1 VTNDVPQPFRR
12 RLRAW
17 RHRIRNRRSIDTAMN
32 SGREIVLLHQMGKV
46 GSSSVRDTLRSMD
59 GVHVFQTHWCNERNL
74 AHRAGIVHEDR
85 RISNRYGDRDHFG
98 AMLHHRI
105 IEPRGASKVI
115 TMVRDPIARNV
126 SSYFQHLDEIWG
138 VRRAHERIELDELLR
153 GFHEVFE
160 HDEPLTWFDTEVR
173 DLFGVDVF
181 AIPFDRERRWSLLES
196 DSWSVLVMRA
206 DLPDDGKQQAM
217 SSLLGCEIPVL
228 SRSNVGEDKG
238 YASVYTAFKKRLELP
253 AAYLDRFYDAPVTR
267 HFFTDEEIDRL
278 RRRWTADDGN

>member
-1 VTNDVPQPFRR
+1 
-12 RLRAW
+12 
-17 RHRIRNRRSIDTAMN
+17 M
-32 SGREIVLLHQMGKV
+32 LLHQMGKV

-59 GVHVFQTHWCNERNL
+59 GVCVFQTHWCNERNL

-98 AMLHHRI
+98 AMLHHRV

-138 VRRAHERIELDELLR
+138 VRKAHERIELDELLR

-160 HDEPLTWFDTEVR
+160 HDEPLTWFDTEIR
-173 DLFGVDVF
+173 DLFDIDVF
-181 AIPFDRERRWSLLES
+181 ASAFDRERRWSVLEA
-196 DSWSVLVMRA
+196 DPWSVLVMRA

-217 SSLLGCEIPVL
+217 QELLGCPVPVL

-238 YASVYTAFKKRLELP
+238 YASVYTAFKDRLELP
-253 AAYLDRFYDAPVTR
+253 SAYLDRFYDAPVTR

-278 RRRWTADDGN
+278 RRRWVADNTN